1 MTALLIVIYIVF
13 VSLGLPDSLFGAAW
27 PVTHKD
33 FGISESF
40 ASYYGIITGICTGG
54 VSFIAG
60 KMLRKFGTAKV
71 TLVSTFMTA
80 AALLGMSFS
89 PNIVV
94 MMLFAVI
101 LGYGAGAI
109 DTGLNNFVSL
119 HYEARHM
126 NWLHCCWGL
135 GVTISPL
142 IMSAFLSDELS
153 SWRMGYRIV
162 AILQLLITLI
172 ILLSVKKWDKVEKS
186 IKDSE
191 TDTQAGNA
199 KLFDLLKIKGV
210 ITSILSMGLYCGME
224 FSIGTWGATYAVN
237 TFLIAPD
244 EAAKWL
250 SLYYGGIMLGRIIAG
265 FASMKFNDKTLI
277 RAGIITAFV
286 GIIVFALPLG
296 KLSLIGFILIGT
308 GFGPI
313 FPSILHSVPE
323 RFGTTYSAD
332 LTGYHMGGAYGIGF
346 AIQLV
351 FGYAAT
357 LITFKI
363 MPFVLLALCAGVYI
377 ANETTLKKAKKI
389 TKTG

>member
-1 MTALLIVIYIVF
+1 MAALLIVIYIVF

-33 FGISESF
+33 FGIAESF
-40 ASYYGIITGICTGG
+40 ASYYGIITGVCTGG

-60 KMLRKFGTAKV
+60 KVLRKFGTAKV
-71 TLVSTFMTA
+71 TLVSTFLTA
-80 AALLGMSFS
+80 AALVGMSFS
-89 PNIVV
+89 PNIIVFMIFTVV
-94 MMLFAVI
+94 

-142 IMSAFLSDELS
+142 IMSAFLSEELS
-153 SWRMGYRIV
+153 SWRMGYRVV
-162 AILQLLITLI
+162 ALLQLSIAFM
-172 ILLSVKKWDKVEKS
+172 ILFFLKKWDRVEKS
-186 IKDSE
+186 IVAKEGSD
-191 TDTQAGNA
+191 QAGGGR
-199 KLFDLLKIKGV
+199 LIDLLKIKGV
-210 ITSILSMGLYCGME
+210 LTSILSMGLYCGME
-224 FSIGTWGATYAVN
+224 FSLGTWGATYAVN

-244 EAAKWL
+244 EAAKWV
-250 SLYYGGIMLGRIIAG
+250 SLYFGGIMLGRVIAG
-265 FASMKFNDKTLI
+265 FASMKFSDKTLI
-277 RAGIITAFV
+277 RAGIVTALA
-286 GIIVFALPLG
+286 GIVVFALPLG
-296 KLSLIGFILIGT
+296 KLSLVGFLLIGT

-357 LITFKI
+357 LISFSIT
-363 MPFVLLALCAGVYI
+363 PFVLLALCAGVCL
-377 ANETTLKKAKKI
+377 ANETTLKMIRK
-389 TKTG
+389 

>member
-1 MTALLIVIYIVF
+1 MAALLIVIYIVF

-33 FGISESF
+33 FGIAESF
-40 ASYYGIITGICTGG
+40 ASYYGIITGVCTGG

-60 KMLRKFGTAKV
+60 KVLRKFGTAKV
-71 TLVSTFMTA
+71 TLVSTFLTA
-80 AALLGMSFS
+80 AALVGMSFS
-89 PNIVV
+89 PNIIVFMIFTVV
-94 MMLFAVI
+94 

-142 IMSAFLSDELS
+142 IMSAFLSEELS
-153 SWRMGYRIV
+153 SWRMGYRVV
-162 AILQLLITLI
+162 ALLQFSIAFVILFFL
-172 ILLSVKKWDKVEKS
+172 KKWDKVEKS
-186 IKDSE
+186 IVAKEGSD
-191 TDTQAGNA
+191 QAGGGR
-199 KLFDLLKIKGV
+199 LIDLLKIRGV
-210 ITSILSMGLYCGME
+210 LTSILSMGLYCGME
-224 FSIGTWGATYAVN
+224 FSLGTWGATYAVN

-244 EAAKWL
+244 EAAKWV
-250 SLYYGGIMLGRIIAG
+250 SLYFGGIMLGRVIAG
-265 FASMKFNDKTLI
+265 FASMKFSDKTLI
-277 RAGIITAFV
+277 RAGIVTALA
-286 GIIVFALPLG
+286 GIVVFALPLG
-296 KLSLIGFILIGT
+296 KLSLVGFLLIGT

-357 LITFKI
+357 LISFSIT
-363 MPFVLLALCAGVYI
+363 PFVLLALCAGVCL
-377 ANETTLKKAKKI
+377 ANETTLRMIRK
-389 TKTG
+389 

>member
-33 FGISESF
+33 FGIAENF
-40 ASYYGIITGICTGG
+40 ASYYGIITGVCTGG

-71 TLVSTFMTA
+71 TLVSTFLTA
-80 AALLGMSFS
+80 AALVGMSFS
-89 PNIVV
+89 PNIIVFMIFTVV
-94 MMLFAVI
+94 

-109 DTGLNNFVSL
+109 DTGLNNFISL

-142 IMSAFLSDELS
+142 IMSVFLSEELS
-153 SWRMGYRIV
+153 SWRMGYRVV
-162 AILQLLITLI
+162 ALLQLSITFI
-172 ILLSVKKWDKVEKS
+172 IFFSLKKWDKVEKS
-186 IKDSE
+186 IASKEDNAE
-191 TDTQAGNA
+191 AGSG
-199 KLFDLLKIKGV
+199 KLLDLLKIKGV

-224 FSIGTWGATYAVN
+224 FSLGTWGASYAVN

-244 EAAKWL
+244 EAAKWV
-250 SLYYGGIMLGRIIAG
+250 SLYFGGIMLGRVIAG
-265 FASMKFNDKTLI
+265 FASMKFSDKTLI
-277 RAGIITAFV
+277 RAGIVTALL

-296 KLSLIGFILIGT
+296 KISLVGFLLIGT

-332 LTGYHMGGAYGIGF
+332 LTGYHMGGAYGTGF
-346 AIQLV
+346 AIQLI

-357 LITFKI
+357 LISFKI
-363 MPFVLLALCAGVYI
+363 TPFVLLALCTGVYI
-377 ANETTLKKAKKI
+377 ANEVTLKTLKKK
-389 TKTG
+389 

>member
-1 MTALLIVIYIVF
+1 MAALLVVIFIVF

-33 FGISESF
+33 LGIAENF

-60 KMLRKFGTAKV
+60 KVLRKFGTARV
-71 TLVSTFMTA
+71 TLVSTFLTV
-80 AALLGMSFS
+80 AALIGMSFS
-89 PNIVV
+89 PNIIVFMIFTVV
-94 MMLFAVI
+94 

-142 IMSAFLSDELS
+142 IMSVFLSEDLS
-153 SWRMGYRIV
+153 SWRSGYRVV
-162 AILQLLITLI
+162 ALLQLSITI
-172 ILLSVKKWDKVEKS
+172 IIALSIKRWDKVEKS
-186 IKDSE
+186 IVAEDSAE
-191 TDTQAGNA
+191 KPQSA

-210 ITSILSMGLYCGME
+210 LTSILSMGLYCGME
-224 FSIGTWGATYAVN
+224 FSLGTWGATYAVN
-237 TFLIAPD
+237 TFAIAPD
-244 EAAKWL
+244 EAAKWV
-250 SLYYGGIMLGRIIAG
+250 SLYFCGIMFGRVIAG
-265 FASMKFNDKTLI
+265 FVSIKLNDKALI
-277 RAGIITAFV
+277 RCGIVTAFIGII
-286 GIIVFALPLG
+286 IFALPLG
-296 KLSLIGFILIGT
+296 KLSLAGFLLIGV

-313 FPSILHSVPE
+313 FPSILHSVPA

-346 AIQLV
+346 AIQLIYGFV
-351 FGYAAT
+351 ASGT
-357 LITFKI
+357 TFKI
-363 MPFVLLALCAGVYI
+363 TPFVLMALCLGVFT
-377 ANETTLKKAKKI
+377 ANETTLKILKKKKNGI
-389 TKTG
+389 

>member
-1 MTALLIVIYIVF
+1 MTALLIVIFIVF

-33 FGISESF
+33 LGVAENF

-54 VSFIAG
+54 VSFLAG
-60 KMLRKFGTAKV
+60 KVLRKFGTARV
-71 TLVSTFMTA
+71 TLVSTFLTV
-80 AALLGMSFS
+80 AALVGMSFS
-89 PNIVV
+89 PNIIVFMFFTVV
-94 MMLFAVI
+94 

-142 IMSAFLSDELS
+142 IMSAFLSEELS
-153 SWRMGYRIV
+153 SWRLGYRAV
-162 AILQLLITLI
+162 AMLQLSITVI
-172 ILLSVKKWDKVEKS
+172 IALSVKRWDKVEKS
-186 IKDSE
+186 IVSE
-191 TDTQAGNA
+191 EKTENTQSA

-210 ITSILSMGLYCGME
+210 LTSILSMGLYCGME

-237 TFLIAPD
+237 TFAIAPD
-244 EAAKWL
+244 EAAKWI
-250 SLYYGGIMLGRIIAG
+250 SLYFGGIMLGRIIAG
-265 FASMKFNDKTLI
+265 FVSIKLDDKSLI
-277 RAGIITAFV
+277 RCGIITSFI
-286 GIIVFALPLG
+286 GIVIFALPLG
-296 KLSLIGFILIGT
+296 KLSLAGFLLIGI

-351 FGYAAT
+351 YGFVASAT
-357 LITFKI
+357 TFTIT
-363 MPFVLLALCAGVYI
+363 PFVLMSLCAGVFF
-377 ANETTLKKAKKI
+377 ANETTLKTIKKNKSKI
-389 TKTG
+389 

>member
-27 PVTHKD
+27 PVTHLD
-33 FGISESF
+33 LGVSESF
-40 ASYYGIITGICTGG
+40 ASYYGVITGVCTGG

-71 TLVSTFMTA
+71 TLVSTFLTA
-80 AALLGMSFS
+80 AALVGISFS
-89 PNIVV
+89 PNIIV
-94 MMLFAVI
+94 MMIFTVI

-142 IMSAFLSDELS
+142 IMSAFLSEELS

-162 AILQLLITLI
+162 ALLQLSITLI
-172 ILLSVKKWDKVEKS
+172 IFLSVKKWDKVEKS
-186 IKDSE
+186 IKQEE
-191 TDTQAGNA
+191 TTAEAGSA

-210 ITSILSMGLYCGME
+210 MTSILSMGLYCGME

-237 TFLIAPD
+237 IFLIPPD
-244 EAAKWL
+244 EAAQWI
-250 SLYYGGIMLGRIIAG
+250 SLYFGGIMLGRIIAG
-265 FASMKFNDKTLI
+265 FASMKLNDKALI
-277 RAGIITAFV
+277 RAGIITSLL

-313 FPSILHSVPE
+313 FPSILHSVPD
-323 RFGTTYSAD
+323 RFGSTYSAD

-346 AIQLV
+346 AIQLI

-363 MPFVLLALCAGVYI
+363 MPFVLLALCAGVYL
-377 ANETTLKKAKKI
+377 ANEITLKKIRK
-389 TKTG
+389 

>member
-1 MTALLIVIYIVF
+1 MSALLIVIYIVF
-13 VSLGLPDSLFGAAW
+13 VSLGLPDSLFGVAW
-27 PVTHKD
+27 PVVHNE
-33 FGISESF
+33 FGIAESF
-40 ASYYGIITGICTGG
+40 ASAYSIITGVCTGG

-60 KMLRKFGTAKV
+60 KMLRKFGTGKV
-71 TLVSTFMTA
+71 TLFSTLLTVI
-80 AALLGMSFS
+80 ALIGMSFS

-94 MMLFAVI
+94 MMIFSVI

-142 IMSAFLSDELS
+142 IMSQFLSDEIG
-153 SWRMGYRIV
+153 SWRNGYRVV
-162 AILQLLITLI
+162 ALLQLAITVI
-172 ILLSVKKWDKVEKS
+172 IFFSLKKWDKVEKS
-186 IKDSE
+186 VTTPVEEES
-191 TDTQAGNA
+191 ANSG

-224 FSIGTWGATYAVN
+224 FSLGTWGATYAVN
-237 TFLIAPD
+237 SFAIAPD
-244 EAAKWL
+244 EAAKWV
-250 SLYYGGIMLGRIIAG
+250 SLYYGGIMIGRVISG
-265 FASMKFNDKTLI
+265 FVSIKCNDKTLI
-277 RAGIITAFV
+277 RGGIITAFL
-286 GIIVFALPLG
+286 GIVIFALPLG
-296 KLSLIGFILIGT
+296 KLSLLGFLLIGI

-346 AIQLV
+346 AFQLAY
-351 FGYAAT
+351 GYLAT
-357 LITFKI
+357 ATTFKI
-363 MPFVLLALCAGVYI
+363 TPFVLMILCVGVFL
-377 ANETTLKKAKKI
+377 ANEKTLRTLKKLKK
-389 TKTG
+389 

>member
-13 VSLGLPDSLFGAAW
+13 VSLGLPDSLFGASW
-27 PVTHKD
+27 PVTHLD
-33 FGISESF
+33 LGVDENF
-40 ASYYGIITGICTGG
+40 ASYYGIITGVCTGG

-71 TLVSTFMTA
+71 TLVSTFLTA
-80 AALLGMSFS
+80 AALVGISFS
-89 PNIVV
+89 PNIIVL
-94 MMLFAVI
+94 MIFTII

-142 IMSAFLSDELS
+142 ITSAFLSEELS

-162 AILQLLITLI
+162 AILQLSITAVI
-172 ILLSVKKWDKVEKS
+172 ALSIKKWDKLEKS
-186 IKDSE
+186 IVSQDNESE
-191 TDTQAGNA
+191 AKSA

-210 ITSILSMGLYCGME
+210 PTSILSMGLYCGME
-224 FSIGTWGATYAVN
+224 FSLGTWGATYAVN

-244 EAAKWL
+244 EAAKWV
-250 SLYYGGIMLGRIIAG
+250 SLYFGGIMLGRIIAG
-265 FASMKFNDKTLI
+265 FASMKLNDKALI
-277 RAGIITAFV
+277 RAGIITSFL
-286 GIIVFALPLG
+286 GIIIFALPLG
-296 KLSLIGFILIGT
+296 KLSLVGFLLIGT

-346 AIQLV
+346 MIQLI

-357 LITFKI
+357 LISFKI
-363 MPFVLLALCAGVYI
+363 TPFVLLSLCVGVYL
-377 ANETTLKKAKKI
+377 ANEVTLKKIKKR
-389 TKTG
+389 

>member
-1 MTALLIVIYIVF
+1 MAALLVVIFIVF

-33 FGISESF
+33 LGIPENF

-60 KMLRKFGTAKV
+60 KVLRKFGTARV
-71 TLVSTFMTA
+71 TLVSTFLTV
-80 AALLGMSFS
+80 AALIGMSFS
-89 PNIVV
+89 PNIIVF
-94 MMLFAVI
+94 MIFTVI

-142 IMSAFLSDELS
+142 IMSVFLSEDLS
-153 SWRMGYRIV
+153 SWRMGYRVV
-162 AILQLLITLI
+162 ALLQLSITVI
-172 ILLSVKKWDKVEKS
+172 IALSIKRWDKVEKS
-186 IKDSE
+186 IVAEDSAE
-191 TDTQAGNA
+191 KPQSA
-199 KLFDLLKIKGV
+199 KLLDLLKIKGV
-210 ITSILSMGLYCGME
+210 LTSILSMGLYCGME
-224 FSIGTWGATYAVN
+224 FSLGTWGATYAVN
-237 TFLIAPD
+237 TFALPPD
-244 EAAKWL
+244 EAAKWV
-250 SLYYGGIMLGRIIAG
+250 SLYFGGIMVGRIIAG
-265 FASMKFNDKTLI
+265 FVSIKLNDKALI
-277 RAGIITAFV
+277 RCGIITAFL

-296 KLSLIGFILIGT
+296 KLSLAGFLLIGI

-346 AIQLV
+346 AIQLI
-351 FGYAAT
+351 FGFVASAT
-357 LITFKI
+357 TFAIT
-363 MPFVLLALCAGVYI
+363 PFVLMALCFGVFA
-377 ANETTLKKAKKI
+377 ANETTLKILKK
-389 TKTG
+389 K

>member
-1 MTALLIVIYIVF
+1 MAALLIVIYIVF

-33 FGISESF
+33 FGIAESF
-40 ASYYGIITGICTGG
+40 ASYYGIITGVCTGG

-60 KMLRKFGTAKV
+60 KVLRKFGTAKV
-71 TLVSTFMTA
+71 TLVSTFLTA
-80 AALLGMSFS
+80 AALVGMSFS
-89 PNIVV
+89 PNIIVFMIFTVV
-94 MMLFAVI
+94 

-142 IMSAFLSDELS
+142 IMSAFLSEELS
-153 SWRMGYRIV
+153 SWRMGYRVV
-162 AILQLLITLI
+162 ALLQFSIAFMILFFLR
-172 ILLSVKKWDKVEKS
+172 KWDKVEKS
-186 IKDSE
+186 IVAKE
-191 TDTQAGNA
+191 GTDQAGGGR
-199 KLFDLLKIKGV
+199 LIDLLKIKGV
-210 ITSILSMGLYCGME
+210 LTSILSMGLYCGME
-224 FSIGTWGATYAVN
+224 FSLGTWGATYAVN

-244 EAAKWL
+244 EAAKWV
-250 SLYYGGIMLGRIIAG
+250 SLYFGGIMLGRVIAG
-265 FASMKFNDKTLI
+265 FASMKFSDKTLI
-277 RAGIITAFV
+277 RAGIATAFV

-296 KLSLIGFILIGT
+296 KLSLVGFLLIGT

-357 LITFKI
+357 LISFSIT
-363 MPFVLLALCAGVYI
+363 PFVLLALCAGVCL
-377 ANETTLKKAKKI
+377 ANETTLKMIRK
-389 TKTG
+389 

>member
-33 FGISESF
+33 FGIDESF

-54 VSFIAG
+54 VSFVAG

-71 TLVSTFMTA
+71 TLVSTFMTV
-80 AALLGMSFS
+80 AALVGMSFS

-94 MMLFAVI
+94 MMIFAVL

-142 IMSAFLSDELS
+142 IMSAFLSDETS

-162 AILQLLITLI
+162 ALLQFAIAFI
-172 ILLSVKKWDKVEKS
+172 ILLSLKKWDKVEKS
-186 IKDSE
+186 IIKE
-191 TDTQAGNA
+191 NTEQAAGDA

-244 EAAKWL
+244 EAAKWI
-250 SLYYGGIMLGRIIAG
+250 SLYFGGIMLGRIIAG
-265 FASMKFNDKTLI
+265 FASMKLKDKTLI
-277 RAGIITAFV
+277 RAGIITAFL

-296 KLSLIGFILIGT
+296 KLSLIGFLLIGT

-323 RFGTTYSAD
+323 RFGITYSAD
-332 LTGYHMGGAYGIGF
+332 LTGYHMGGAYGTGF
-346 AIQLV
+346 AIQLIY
-351 FGYAAT
+351 GYAAS

-363 MPFVLLALCAGVYI
+363 TPYVLLALCAGVYI
-377 ANETTLKKAKKI
+377 ANEVTLKTLKHNQHHP
-389 TKTG
+389 

>member
-1 MTALLIVIYIVF
+1 MAALLVVIFIVF

-33 FGISESF
+33 FGIPENF

-60 KMLRKFGTAKV
+60 KVLRKFGTARV
-71 TLVSTFMTA
+71 TLVSTFLTV
-80 AALLGMSFS
+80 AALIGMSFS
-89 PNIVV
+89 PNIIVF
-94 MMLFAVI
+94 MIFTVI

-142 IMSAFLSDELS
+142 IMSVFLSEDLS
-153 SWRMGYRIV
+153 SWRMGYRVV
-162 AILQLLITLI
+162 ALLQLSITVI
-172 ILLSVKKWDKVEKS
+172 IALSIKRWDKVEKS
-186 IKDSE
+186 IVSAE
-191 TDTQAGNA
+191 TTEKAQSA
-199 KLFDLLKIKGV
+199 KLLDLLKIKGV
-210 ITSILSMGLYCGME
+210 LTSILSMGLYCGME
-224 FSIGTWGATYAVN
+224 FSLGTWGATYAVN
-237 TFLIAPD
+237 TFALPPD
-244 EAAKWL
+244 EAAKWV
-250 SLYYGGIMLGRIIAG
+250 SLYFGGIMVGRIIAG
-265 FASMKFNDKTLI
+265 FVSIKLNDKALI
-277 RAGIITAFV
+277 RCGIITAFL

-296 KLSLIGFILIGT
+296 KLSLAGFLLIGI

-346 AIQLV
+346 AIQLI
-351 FGYAAT
+351 FGFVASAT
-357 LITFKI
+357 TFAIT
-363 MPFVLLALCAGVYI
+363 PFVLMALCFGVFA
-377 ANETTLKKAKKI
+377 ANETTLKILKK
-389 TKTG
+389 K

>member
-33 FGISESF
+33 FGIAENF
-40 ASYYGIITGICTGG
+40 ASYYGIITGVCTGG

-71 TLVSTFMTA
+71 TLVSTFLTA
-80 AALLGMSFS
+80 AALVGMSFS
-89 PNIVV
+89 PNIIVFMIFTVV
-94 MMLFAVI
+94 

-109 DTGLNNFVSL
+109 DTGLNNFISL

-142 IMSAFLSDELS
+142 IMSAFLSEELS
-153 SWRMGYRIV
+153 SWRMGYRVV
-162 AILQLLITLI
+162 ALLQLSITFI
-172 ILLSVKKWDKVEKS
+172 IFFSLKKWDKVEKS
-186 IKDSE
+186 IASKEDNAE
-191 TDTQAGNA
+191 AGSG
-199 KLFDLLKIKGV
+199 KLIDLLKIKGV

-224 FSIGTWGATYAVN
+224 FSLGTWGASYAVN

-244 EAAKWL
+244 EAAKWV
-250 SLYYGGIMLGRIIAG
+250 SLYFGGIMLGRVIAG

-277 RAGIITAFV
+277 RTGIVTALL

-296 KLSLIGFILIGT
+296 KISLVGFLLIGT

-332 LTGYHMGGAYGIGF
+332 LTGYHMGGAYGTGF
-346 AIQLV
+346 AIQLI

-357 LITFKI
+357 LISFKI
-363 MPFVLLALCAGVYI
+363 TPFVLLALCVGVYI
-377 ANETTLKKAKKI
+377 ANEVTLKTLKKK
-389 TKTG
+389 

>member
-1 MTALLIVIYIVF
+1 MAALLIVIYIVF

-33 FGISESF
+33 FGIAESF
-40 ASYYGIITGICTGG
+40 ASYYGIITGVCTGG

-60 KMLRKFGTAKV
+60 KVLRKFGTAKV
-71 TLVSTFMTA
+71 TLVSTFLTA
-80 AALLGMSFS
+80 AALVGMSFS
-89 PNIVV
+89 PNIIVFMIFTVV
-94 MMLFAVI
+94 

-109 DTGLNNFVSL
+109 DTGLNNFISL

-142 IMSAFLSDELS
+142 IMSAFLSEELS
-153 SWRMGYRIV
+153 SWRMGYRVV
-162 AILQLLITLI
+162 ALLQFSIAFVILFFL
-172 ILLSVKKWDKVEKS
+172 KKWDRVEKS
-186 IKDSE
+186 IVTKE
-191 TDTQAGNA
+191 GTDQAGGGR
-199 KLFDLLKIKGV
+199 LIDLLKIKGV
-210 ITSILSMGLYCGME
+210 LTSILSMGLYCGME
-224 FSIGTWGATYAVN
+224 FSLGTWGATYAVN

-244 EAAKWL
+244 EAAKWV
-250 SLYYGGIMLGRIIAG
+250 SLYFGGIMLGRVIAG
-265 FASMKFNDKTLI
+265 FASMKFSDKTLI
-277 RAGIITAFV
+277 RAGIVTALA
-286 GIIVFALPLG
+286 GIVVFALPLG
-296 KLSLIGFILIGT
+296 KLSLVGFLLIGT

-357 LITFKI
+357 LISFSIT
-363 MPFVLLALCAGVYI
+363 PFVLLALCAGVCL
-377 ANETTLKKAKKI
+377 ANETTLKMIRK
-389 TKTG
+389 

>member
-33 FGISESF
+33 FGIAENF
-40 ASYYGIITGICTGG
+40 ASYYGIITGVCTGG

-71 TLVSTFMTA
+71 TLVSTFLTA
-80 AALLGMSFS
+80 AALVGMSFS
-89 PNIVV
+89 PNIIVFMIFTVV
-94 MMLFAVI
+94 

-109 DTGLNNFVSL
+109 DTGLNNFISL

-142 IMSAFLSDELS
+142 IMSAFLSEELS
-153 SWRMGYRIV
+153 SWRMGYRVV
-162 AILQLLITLI
+162 ALLQLSITFI
-172 ILLSVKKWDKVEKS
+172 IFFSLKKWEKVEKS
-186 IKDSE
+186 IASKEDNAE
-191 TDTQAGNA
+191 AGSG
-199 KLFDLLKIKGV
+199 KLLDLLKIKGV

-224 FSIGTWGATYAVN
+224 FSLGTWGASYAVN

-244 EAAKWL
+244 EAAKWV
-250 SLYYGGIMLGRIIAG
+250 SLYFGGIMLGRVIAG

-277 RAGIITAFV
+277 RAGIVTALL

-296 KLSLIGFILIGT
+296 KISLVGFLLIGT

-332 LTGYHMGGAYGIGF
+332 LTGYHMGGAYGTGF
-346 AIQLV
+346 AIQLI

-357 LITFKI
+357 LISFKI
-363 MPFVLLALCAGVYI
+363 TPFVLLALCTGVYV
-377 ANETTLKKAKKI
+377 ANEVTLKTLKKK
-389 TKTG
+389 